1 MSGPNNQNKLNTSGA
16 ADARGGTLQ
25 YNNSSHNLLENE
37 DNEYAAELE
46 PGMDYSSPSLNN
58 NNSAGG

>member
-16 ADARGGTLQ
+16 AGGTLQ

-37 DNEYAAELE
+37 DNEYAAEFE
-46 PGMDYSSPSLNN
+46 PGMDYSSPLLNN
-58 NNSAGG
+58 NSSAGG

>member
-16 ADARGGTLQ
+16 AGGTLQ

-37 DNEYAAELE
+37 DNEYAAEFE
-46 PGMDYSSPSLNN
+46 PGMDYS
-58 NNSAGG
+58 